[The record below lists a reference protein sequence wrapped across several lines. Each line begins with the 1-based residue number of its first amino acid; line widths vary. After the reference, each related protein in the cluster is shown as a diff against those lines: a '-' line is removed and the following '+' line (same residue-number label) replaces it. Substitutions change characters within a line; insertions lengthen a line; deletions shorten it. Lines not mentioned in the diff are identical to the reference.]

1 MTLQLMCPLLS
12 RSQLTKTNVEG
23 EELEWVPV
31 ATFLVVV
38 GQEVEGVVKEATA
51 KGTKATIIAVVM
63 IRMVVIATM
72 MMVAIMIVTMVVAV
86 EVTIVMVDI
95 VTQVMVMEDMGEVA
109 MGVPATTPAVVVE
122 EVGQGVGP
130 GVLQEVVQGVDPE
143 VVQEVDK
150 EVGQEGHLEV
160 VVVDQEERHVA
171 DEVVTLDVVL
181 EEEADEG
188 DLLGEEEVA
197 LVHRNASLVVTA
209 AVVTKKRR
217 GPTWITASRITGSR
231 NSSGARTTAM
241 VTRESSGIK
250 TRIHSSSGIDHD
262 PRLAA
267 IQPNQPQL
275 LIVVYKLVHFILF

>member
-1 MTLQLMCPLLS
+1 MCPLLS

-31 ATFLVVV
+31 AIFLVVV
-38 GQEVEGVVKEATA
+38 GQGVEGVVKEATA
-51 KGTKATIIAVVM
+51 KGTKGTKATIIAVVM
-63 IRMVVIATM
+63 IRMVVIVAM

-86 EVTIVMVDI
+86 EVTIVMVGI
-95 VTQVMVMEDMGEVA
+95 VTQVMVMVDMGEVA

-188 DLLGEEEVA
+188 DLLGEGEVA

-217 GPTWITASRITGSR
+217 GPIWITASRITGSR

-262 PRLAA
+262 PDW
-267 IQPNQPQL
+267 QPFNQ
-275 LIVVYKLVHFILF
+275 INHNY

>member
-31 ATFLVVV
+31 AIFLVVV

-51 KGTKATIIAVVM
+51 KGTKGTKATIIAVVM
-63 IRMVVIATM
+63 IRMVVIVAM

-86 EVTIVMVDI
+86 EVTIVMVGI
-95 VTQVMVMEDMGEVA
+95 VTQVMVMVDMGEVA
-109 MGVPATTPAVVVE
+109 MGV
-122 EVGQGVGP
+122 P

-171 DEVVTLDVVL
+171 DEVVTLDVVQ

-188 DLLGEEEVA
+188 DLLGEGEVA

-217 GPTWITASRITGSR
+217 GPIWITASRITGSR

-262 PRLAA
+262 PDW
-267 IQPNQPQL
+267 QPFNQ
-275 LIVVYKLVHFILF
+275 INHNY

>member
-31 ATFLVVV
+31 AIFLVVV
-38 GQEVEGVVKEATA
+38 GQGVEGVVKEATA
-51 KGTKATIIAVVM
+51 KGTKATIIVVVM
-63 IRMVVIATM
+63 IRMVVIVTM

-86 EVTIVMVDI
+86 EETIVMVGI
-95 VTQVMVMEDMGEVA
+95 VMEAMVMEDMEVVA

-181 EEEADEG
+181 EEEVDEG

-197 LVHRNASLVVTA
+197 LVHKNASLVVTA
-209 AVVTKKRR
+209 VVVTKKRR

-231 NSSGARTTAM
+231 NSSGAKTTAM

-250 TRIHSSSGIDHD
+250 THIHSSSGIDHD
-262 PRLAA
+262 PDW
-267 IQPNQPQL
+267 QPFN
-275 LIVVYKLVHFILF
+275 